1 MVLTMAFHEVKTGLS
16 LEFENEIKTSRIED
30 GVSRLHRE
38 FLARWLQPRNNF
50 LQPA

>member
-1 MVLTMAFHEVKTGLS
+1 VVFTMAFHEVMAGLS
-16 LEFENEIKTSRIED
+16 LEFENEIKTGRIEA

-38 FLARWLQPRNNF
+38 FLASWPQPRNNF